1 MQTFPASA
9 YHLSYVAQGRPC
21 FLLMHHGNDLHRS
34 SLARSAHD
42 PCADARTNTFNA
54 SPLGHHGIMRSLH
67 NLRGGL
73 ALRLISGN
81 LGTKPCN
88 SLKY

>member
-9 YHLSYVAQGRPC
+9 YHLSYVVQGRPC

-42 PCADARTNTFNA
+42 PCADARTNWTCVGSVDCLRVRTVRGKESSATNKPGIPTGV
-54 SPLGHHGIMRSLH
+54 SPRSYPA
-67 NLRGGL
+67 G
-73 ALRLISGN
+73 
-81 LGTKPCN
+81 
-88 SLKY
+88 